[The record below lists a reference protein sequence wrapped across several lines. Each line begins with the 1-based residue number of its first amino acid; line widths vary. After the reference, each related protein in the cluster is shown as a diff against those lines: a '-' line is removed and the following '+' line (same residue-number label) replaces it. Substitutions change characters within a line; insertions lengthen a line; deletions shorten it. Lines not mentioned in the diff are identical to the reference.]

1 MAGLA
6 EGEARPLSFYVENV
20 PNAVSIDSK
29 GKLVPLQWKKIDS
42 GTLYPS
48 IEKLDQN
55 LFPGGLCVVSY
66 LRRNSLEVGVIRNER
81 NPAFGSDK
89 RAAFP
94 GSILRGAGDEL
105 VGRNLYRGN
114 NAAA

>member
-1 MAGLA
+1 
-6 EGEARPLSFYVENV
+6 FYVENV